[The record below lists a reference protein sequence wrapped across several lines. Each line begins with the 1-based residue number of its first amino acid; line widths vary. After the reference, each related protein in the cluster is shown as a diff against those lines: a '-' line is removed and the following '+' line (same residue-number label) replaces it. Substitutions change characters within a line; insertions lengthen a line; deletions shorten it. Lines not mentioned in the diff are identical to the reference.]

1 MRDLWI
7 LILALAIGMPAFA
20 WAADGIMAEVDG
32 VAITSEE
39 VEKPIASQ
47 LSKLEEEIYNLKRQ
61 RLDALINDKLL
72 AKEAAIRQLTVPA
85 LLDAEVTSK
94 VGLVTE
100 QEIEKFYQQNKA
112 QIKGDQAQ
120 LREQI
125 RAFLQNQKLAATREE
140 LLRAL
145 RSQAKVVINLKP
157 PPIQRIE
164 VSVQGAPF
172 KGSEKAAV
180 TIVEFS
186 DFHCPYC
193 RRVVPTLV
201 QLETKYGDKIKLVFR
216 DFPIESLH
224 PGATKAH
231 EAARCANEQGK
242 FWPYHDK
249 LFASPPS
256 SSPEVF
262 KGLAKEVG
270 LDAVTFETCLGSG
283 KYQAAIKQDID
294 DGNRA
299 GVGGT
304 PAFFINGRLVSGAQP
319 LDVFA
324 RMIDDELARGVP
336 TQSRAR

>member
-1 MRDLWI
+1 MMAFWI
-7 LILALAIGMPAFA
+7 SLLLLGFGASLPAE
-20 WAADGIMAEVDG
+20 AADDLLAEVDG
-32 VAITSEE
+32 VAITAEE
-39 VEKPIASQ
+39 VEKPLASQ
-47 LSKLEEEIYNLKRQ
+47 LSKLEEQIYNLKLQ
-61 RLDALINDKLL
+61 RLEALINDKLV
-72 AKEAAIRQLTVPA
+72 AKEAAKRKLTVPA
-85 LLDAEVTSK
+85 LLDVEVTAK

-100 QEIEKFYQQNKA
+100 QEIEKFYQDNKA
-112 QIKGDQAQ
+112 QIKGEQAQ

-125 RAFLQNQKLAATREE
+125 RAFLQNQKLAAKREE
-140 LLRAL
+140 FLRSLRA
-145 RSQAKVVINLKP
+145 QVKVVVNLKA
-157 PPIQRIE
+157 PPIQRVE

-172 KGSEKAAV
+172 KGGEKAAV

-186 DFHCPYC
+186 DFHCPFC
-193 RRVVPTLV
+193 RQVMSTLAK
-201 QLETKYGDKIKLVFR
+201 LESQYGEKVKLVFR
-216 DFPIESLH
+216 DFPIENLH

-249 LFASPPS
+249 LFAAPPN
-256 SSPEVF
+256 SSPEFF
-262 KGLAKEVG
+262 KGIAKEVG
-270 LDAVTFETCLGSG
+270 LNTNAFETCLGSG